1 MSNLRNMDRRS
12 FFASSNNS
20 SFSSF
25 QGSAL
30 HGRPG
35 EPSTTSFIDMD
46 GALTYDEAINAIFE
60 IAGRIF
66 GACEL
71 ALYTVEWDFSTL
83 HLIGSRGVGAQV
95 LINMRKGRIG
105 EVAFSGKEYVAGEAV
120 SAHGSA
126 TEDRLAMCVPF
137 LFNGTSAFVL
147 AVYGTVALS
156 HLQGSGPEIVEF
168 LKTNAATAL
177 HRQTA

>member
-71 ALYTVEWDFSTL
+71 ALYTREREFSTV
-83 HLIGSRGVGAQV
+83 HLIGSQGVGV
-95 LINMRKGRIG
+95 RGMFNMMKG
-105 EVAFSGKEYVAGEAV
+105 
-120 SAHGSA
+120 
-126 TEDRLAMCVPF
+126 T
-137 LFNGTSAFVL
+137 
-147 AVYGTVALS
+147 
-156 HLQGSGPEIVEF
+156 
-168 LKTNAATAL
+168 
-177 HRQTA
+177 

>member
-12 FFASSNNS
+12 FFASANNS
-20 SFSSF
+20 SVAAL

-120 SAHGSA
+120 SAPGSA
-126 TEDRLAMCVPF
+126 TEDRLSISVPF
-137 LFNGTSAFVL
+137 LLNATPPLFL
-147 AVYGTVALS
+147 AV
-156 HLQGSGPEIVEF
+156 
-168 LKTNAATAL
+168 
-177 HRQTA
+177 